1 MSKNSAFDIPAK
13 HFDFSADLKYGKEGE
28 SLISDFLELIS
39 GGSLEVKSDRYRN
52 GRMVIETDQNPKG
65 ARDSNGQKVWVKSG
79 INVTTAKWWVYIYSP
94 EGAFVIVDVQRL
106 KRYLRSNKK
115 IFNEQTKRDFGGDD
129 NPARGFLLEKEH
141 VFDMLINPRYDEDC
155 GFDHA

>member
-13 HFDFSADLKYGKEGE
+13 QFDFETDLKYGMEGE
-28 SLISDFLELIS
+28 SLVSDFLSTIS

-65 ARDSNGQKVWVKSG
+65 ATDEIGRKIWVKSG

-94 EGAFVIVDVQRL
+94 EGAFVMVDVARV
-106 KRYLRSNKK
+106 KRYLRANKEL
-115 IFNEQTKRDFGGDD
+115 FNEQTKRAFGGSD

-141 VFDMLINPRYDEDC
+141 VFDMLINPKYDEAD
-155 GFDHA
+155 GGNNA